1 MRNNHGLISLK
12 VDSKVVM
19 MGLCAP
25 RFLTRVEER
34 GRWFLLKVPEMA
46 GALRSW
52 WVDECGVSMS
62 AVEEGSCV
70 KAAEVD
76 GESSEAEG

>member
-1 MRNNHGLISLK
+1 MR
-12 VDSKVVM
+12 
-19 MGLCAP
+19 
-25 RFLTRVEER
+25 
-34 GRWFLLKVPEMA
+34 
-46 GALRSW
+46 
-52 WVDECGVSMS
+52 